1 MAEYLDGI
9 MNKDNAV
16 VYNSECVR
24 KKTNW
29 SKSSA
34 VYKFDSD
41 TFDPEVL
48 LNDIS
53 ERSPKLDALLKQIN
67 ELDAADMKRD
77 NQMYKHFIFCD
88 VKSGSQGARMLAS
101 AFIASGYN
109 LGYEASLKKKIVDDV
124 SVDDVAKNISEKV
137 REDTPR
143 PGELPNETMASL
155 SPMMEGIVEGEESP
169 ATMEE
174 ETPDTK
180 TRDDTPI
187 PSELPNENI
196 APFSPVLEGI
206 EEGATP
212 DTTATPESTATSDT
226 SAISD
231 TSATSDT
238 SSTPESTATSYTTAT
253 SDDSVEEEEE
263 EEEKEIIGGAKPTK
277 KRFNKIELYDTSKLK
292 QTEYNNFY
300 LLSSVDVY
308 DQPIHVKLKKQML
321 ANFNSR
327 PSNIHGK
334 EVRFIIMDSGF
345 KEGIDLFDIK
355 YIHIFEPSV
364 NSSDQKQVIGR
375 GTRTCGQK
383 GLVFHP
389 TQGWPLHVYV
399 YDLSI
404 PEQLRSNFLDSATT
418 FDLYLK
424 SMNLDIRLARFASDL
439 EETSIYGAVDYEL
452 NRDVHTFKINGVLE
466 GGAPKKRKLVV
477 DDKPAIVIDATRSS
491 VDIRL
496 PSGQIVNGMEAK
508 PMDFKDMRQ
517 YIQRFFEDCKW
528 TDVKMENMCEDMKS
542 DKTSQMVYTPTQRFV
557 KKYFTPQ
564 SPVRGMLLWHST
576 GTGKT
581 CSAIASATS
590 TFDPQGYTILWVTRT
605 TLKNDI
611 WKNMFDQ
618 ICNEQIRTMIADGAV
633 LPEDHAKR
641 MRMLSKA
648 WRIRPISYKQF
659 SNLVS
664 KENNYYKQLVN
675 INGSVD
681 PLRKTLLVIDEAHKL
696 YGGGDLSSL
705 ERPDMKA
712 LHKALMNS
720 YAVSGRDSVRLLLM
734 TATPITENPM
744 ELVKLVNLCKPIDEQ
759 IQDEFTT
766 FAGVYLNEEGGFTSE
781 GRRKYLDNIAGHISY
796 LNREKD
802 ARQFA
807 QPHIKRVLVPM
818 VKDAKE
824 VFNMDKRY
832 MRSVLTKDVQDL
844 KKNIEAENA
853 KIDADLKDLDST
865 RFYALR
871 DICDEYDGIVKKG
884 CVKIATA
891 KIRELVKEAKAQTSH
906 IKDTVKAIRQEIRN
920 KNLYRKEALK
930 EMSERLKEN
939 PEQLAKFKRGMYYTL
954 KSECGKTISGN
965 SEFDSL
971 SKQHPDMARLV
982 SEINA
987 YDKREQDLDNEI
999 KMFAD
1004 AHKKR
1009 ISEMQKMLRTQELRD
1024 IERLVVKATIK
1035 DEQKKYR
1042 KTYKEVNSRIAK
1054 EKKQLKGSRK
1064 KTNKKMRKTV
1074 RKLKTKVKE
1083 YAVGYKN
1090 ETKEQTRAEKQLR
1103 KTMRKQ
1109 GLLREEFKDGAL
1121 KDLMTKYAAEVKIGV
1136 NDNMAELVQKNAIKE
1151 AERAQK
1157 VADKEE
1163 KRNQKAAERA
1173 MNQLKRVDE
1182 KAEKKRIKET
1192 ERNEKTRRRTDE
1204 REEKKMMR
1212 AKEKGEKKALRLT
1225 KKIRISKKL
1234 GKAVD

>member
-9 MNKDNAV
+9 INKDNAV

-53 ERSPKLDALLKQIN
+53 ERSPKLDALLKHIN

-109 LGYEASLKKKIVDDV
+109 LGYDATLKKKMVDDV

-155 SPMMEGIVEGEESP
+155 SPMMERIVEGEESP

-212 DTTATPESTATSDT
+212 ETT
-226 SAISD
+226 
-231 TSATSDT
+231 
-238 SSTPESTATSYTTAT
+238 STPEPSVTPDTSATSYTTAT
-253 SDDSVEEEEE
+253 PETTSTLDTISSPETIVTPETSATSYTTASSDDSVEEE
-263 EEEKEIIGGAKPTK
+263 KMTGGAKPTK
-277 KRFNKIELYDTSKLK
+277 KRFNKIELYDTSTLK
-292 QTEYNNFY
+292 QTQYNNFY

-327 PSNIHGK
+327 PSNVHGK
-334 EVRFIIMDSGF
+334 EVRFIIMDGGF

-477 DDKPAIVIDATRSS
+477 DDKPAIIIDSSRSS

-528 TDVKMENMCEDMKS
+528 TDVKMENMCEDVKS

-759 IQDEFTT
+759 IQDEFIT
-766 FAGVYLNEEGGFTSE
+766 FSDVYLNEEGGFTSE

-807 QPHIKRVLVPM
+807 QPHIKRILVPI
-818 VKDAKE
+818 VKDVKE
-824 VFNMDKRY
+824 VLSMDKRY
-832 MRSVLTKDVQDL
+832 LRSLLTKDVQDL
-844 KKNIEAENA
+844 KQNIEAENA

-891 KIRELVKEAKAQTSH
+891 KIRELVNEAKAQTKH
-906 IKDTVKAIRQEIRN
+906 IKDTVKAIRGEIRN
-920 KNLYRKEALK
+920 KNLYRKEALG
-930 EMSERLKEN
+930 EMTERLNEN
-939 PEQLAKFKRGMYYTL
+939 PEQLAKFKNSMYYTL
-954 KSECGKTISGN
+954 KSQCGKTISNN
-965 SEFDSL
+965 SEFDNL
-971 SKQHPDMARLV
+971 SKQHPDIARLIL
-982 SEINA
+982 EIDA
-987 YDKREQDLDNEI
+987 YDKRELDLDNQL
-999 KMFAD
+999 KVFAA

-1009 ISEMQKMLRTQELRD
+1009 IFEMQKMLRTQELRD
-1024 IERLVVKATIK
+1024 IERLVVKSTIK

-1042 KTYKEVNSRIAK
+1042 KTYKDMHSQISK
-1054 EKKQLKGSRK
+1054 EKKQLRSSRK
-1064 KTNKKMRKTV
+1064 KTSKKMRKTV

-1090 ETKEQTRAEKQLR
+1090 ETKEQKRAEKQLR

-1109 GLLREEFKDGAL
+1109 GDLREEFKEGIL
-1121 KDLMTKYAAEVKIGV
+1121 KDLMTKYAAEVKSDV
-1136 NDNMAELVQKNAIKE
+1136 ADKMDELVQKEAIKE
-1151 AERAQK
+1151 TERAQK
-1157 VADKEE
+1157 VADKED

-1173 MNQLKRVDE
+1173 MNQLKKIDD
-1182 KAEKKRIKET
+1182 KA
-1192 ERNEKTRRRTDE
+1192 EKTRRRNDE

-1234 GKAVD
+1234 GKVAD